1 MKHLATRSEEGHVL
15 VCKKVGD
22 GLLAMGPGSSLKQH
36 EGEAMTIL
44 DQNVQGDNNLNSS
57 GSLLNA
63 EDLRAA
69 PRGDTSSQGALLGK
83 GARFEGKLT
92 FEGTVEI
99 QGEFYG
105 EITSNGHLVVSKD
118 ARIEGTVEV
127 ASALIS
133 GQLKGNIKTSGTL
146 DLRSSAH
153 VSGEIEVATL
163 TVEKGAFFQGQ
174 VTMAQ

>member
-1 MKHLATRSEEGHVL
+1 MFQVRKKQVSISEAVTSADLGNDKEV
-15 VCKKVGD
+15 D
-22 GLLAMGPGSSLKQH
+22 MP
-36 EGEAMTIL
+36 IL
-44 DQNVQGDNNLNSS
+44 DQNTQGDANINPSA
-57 GSLLNA
+57 SLLDAQDLKPSRSA
-63 EDLRAA
+63 EI
-69 PRGDTSSQGALLGK
+69 SNQGALLGK

-105 EITSNGHLVVSKD
+105 EISSSGHLVVAKD
-118 ARIEGTVEV
+118 AKIEGTVEV

-146 DLRSSAH
+146 DLRSTAH
-153 VSGEIEVATL
+153 VTGEIDVADL

-174 VTMAQ
+174 VTMSKG

>member
-1 MKHLATRSEEGHVL
+1 MAILE
-15 VCKKVGD
+15 
-22 GLLAMGPGSSLKQH
+22 QNNQ
-36 EGEAMTIL
+36 GE
-44 DQNVQGDNNLNSS
+44 NNLSS
-57 GSLLNA
+57 GASLLNA
-63 EDLRAA
+63 DDLRPAS
-69 PRGDTSSQGALLGK
+69 RGDTGSQGALLGK

-105 EITSNGHLVVSKD
+105 EISSNGHLVVAKD

-133 GQLKGNIKTSGTL
+133 GQLKGNIKTTGTL
-146 DLRSSAH
+146 DLRATAH
-153 VSGEIEVATL
+153 VSGEIEVASL

-174 VTMAQ
+174 VTMAK

>member
-1 MKHLATRSEEGHVL
+1 MAIV
-15 VCKKVGD
+15 
-22 GLLAMGPGSSLKQH
+22 
-36 EGEAMTIL
+36 
-44 DQNVQGDNNLNSS
+44 DQNTQGDNNLNT
-57 GSLLNA
+57 GASLLNA
-63 EDLRAA
+63 DDLR
-69 PRGDTSSQGALLGK
+69 PVGRTDTGSQGALLGK

-105 EITSNGHLVVSKD
+105 EISSNGHLVVSKD

-133 GQLKGNIKTSGTL
+133 GQLKGNIKTTGTL
-146 DLRSSAH
+146 DLRATAH

-174 VTMAQ
+174 VTMAN

>member
-1 MKHLATRSEEGHVL
+1 MFQVRKKQVMEAEVVPTEDFTRNEEVQ
-15 VCKKVGD
+15 
-22 GLLAMGPGSSLKQH
+22 MP
-36 EGEAMTIL
+36 IL
-44 DQNVQGDNNLNSS
+44 DQNNQGDAGVSN
-57 GSLLNA
+57 GASLLDA
-63 EDLRAA
+63 EDLA
-69 PRGDTSSQGALLGK
+69 PARSNDLGNQGALLGR

-105 EITSNGHLVVSKD
+105 EISSSGHLVVAKD
-118 ARIEGTVEV
+118 AKIEGTVEV

-133 GQLKGNIKTSGTL
+133 GQLKGNIKTTSTL

-153 VSGEIEVATL
+153 VTGEIEVASL

-174 VTMAQ
+174 VTMTK